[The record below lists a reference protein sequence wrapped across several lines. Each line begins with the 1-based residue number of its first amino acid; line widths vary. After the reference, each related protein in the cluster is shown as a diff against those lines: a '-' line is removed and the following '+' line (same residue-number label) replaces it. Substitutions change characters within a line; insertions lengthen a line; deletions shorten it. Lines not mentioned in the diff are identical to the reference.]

1 MRGNIMLDNA
11 DYKLMISEID
21 YFLKYSDTRS
31 GLIDRLIVYKY
42 RTLIKKV
49 NLLLI
54 TEKDFTK
61 KANIIRFFF
70 PEGLIGFHLL
80 YQLSRSD
87 RKETR
92 RITGLMKKENEI
104 IKRKIEEVK
113 DNDMYFE
120 DENQLRSRLSDYMSE
135 EFLEK
140 FIDTYNG
147 EPSLEK
153 VNYHS
158 KKKIKS
164 YVNNGKCV
172 IIDFNTR
179 QRIS

>member
-1 MRGNIMLDNA
+1 
-11 DYKLMISEID
+11 MI
-21 YFLKYSDTRS
+21 
-31 GLIDRLIVYKY
+31 
-42 RTLIKKV
+42 
-49 NLLLI
+49 
-54 TEKDFTK
+54 
-61 KANIIRFFF
+61 
-70 PEGLIGFHLL
+70 
-80 YQLSRSD
+80 
-87 RKETR
+87 
-92 RITGLMKKENEI
+92 KKENEI

-113 DNDMYFE
+113 DDDMYFE
-120 DENQLRSRLSDYMSE
+120 DENELRSRLSDYMNE

-164 YVNNGKCV
+164 YVNNAECV